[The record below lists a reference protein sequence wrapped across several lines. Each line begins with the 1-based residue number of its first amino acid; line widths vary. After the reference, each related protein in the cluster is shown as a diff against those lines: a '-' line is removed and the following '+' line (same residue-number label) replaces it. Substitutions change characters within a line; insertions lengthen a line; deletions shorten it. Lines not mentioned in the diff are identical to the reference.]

1 MAHAVLHCEKID
13 DVVPFYVDILGFKLS
28 DYFTKPF
35 AAYFFHINPRHHS
48 VAFIESGKTGIHHLM
63 VETCFLDDVGQGYD
77 LAQRNPEM
85 IATTFGRHV
94 NDNVTSFYSWSPS
107 KFMFEYGW
115 GGRTIDTDNWQVKV
129 ITEGPSLWGHE
140 RSWITEEQRIEARNL
155 RINNAA
161 DGLRIPLNVMDG
173 NYQRARDVCPW
184 WDATAPAARKTG

>member
-1 MAHAVLHCEKID
+1 MNAPDPAPIRSGEDYIRSLRGRKLDVWLFGERVAEPVDHPVIRPSINAV
-13 DVVPFYVDILGFKLS
+13 
-28 DYFTKPF
+28 
-35 AAYFFHINPRHHS
+35 A
-48 VAFIESGKTGIHHLM
+48 
-63 VETCFLDDVGQGYD
+63 ETYD
-77 LAQRNPEM
+77 LALRNPEM

-115 GGRTIDTDNWQVKV
+115 GGRTIDVDNWEPKV

-140 RSWITEEQRIEARNL
+140 RSWISEEQRIEARNL
-155 RINNAA
+155 RIGNAA

-184 WDATAPAARKTG
+184 WDATAPATRKTG